1 MGLDD
6 LEKVVKE
13 LDPKMISDGTYE
25 SLKLMRTLDVFE
37 PIYQLLEEKLIDT
50 EIAIREK
57 ELDKERKKAESKAA
71 KRLAKK
77 TSSNPDE
84 SFDDELDDESAPI
97 EPPKKDK

>member
-13 LDPKMISDGTYE
+13 LDPKVISDGIYE
-25 SLKLMRTLDVFE
+25 SLKLMRTFEVFE
-37 PIYQLLEEKLIDT
+37 PIYQLLEEKIIDT

-57 ELDKERKKAESKAA
+57 ELEKERKKSEWKASK
-71 KRLAKK
+71 KQVKK
-77 TSSNPDE
+77 TNSNPDE
-84 SFDDELDDESAPI
+84 SFDDDLDDESAPI